1 MTTRSMAGNI
11 LDRAAAR
18 PEAIALV
25 DGGRELSYAEL
36 ARDIEA
42 TAARLAAQGVAPGDT
57 IALEPD
63 THLKDAQLWA
73 SRLYALNYLG
83 AMALPIAIDEQ
94 AERRGHLLRK
104 FGARRLDWRT
114 VDGSAPAA
122 PAKRADTPENPTFY
136 RFSTGSSG
144 EPKAVLLPN
153 AKWFAMQSAS
163 GQAVRYGPSDRLL
176 PAIPMPSAMGVRNL
190 LRIHMAGGALVN
202 EQLPQN
208 LPALAEIVRRR
219 RVTQISASPAQ
230 LRWLVSQPVPA
241 GFRMPPLNGVVT
253 AGAPLLPAEQ
263 ARIRELIT
271 PNLYIDYGAM
281 DFSIIGVQRPGEA
294 PEAGFALVPGVEAEV
309 VDDADR
315 ALPPGATGQVRVRAA
330 WSPTGHAG
338 QEDSPQ
344 FRGGWFYPGDL
355 AELTPEHRL
364 RLAGRADELI
374 NRGGVKVAPRAIEDV
389 LATHPDVADAAVAGV
404 GDAIAGEA
412 PVAFVVLRR
421 QEALQELPA
430 YCRARLASVLVPARF
445 LSVSAIPRS
454 PEGKILRAQLRA
466 LAG

>member
-1 MTTRSMAGNI
+1 MTTRSMAGNV
-11 LDRAAAR
+11 LDRAAAL
-18 PEAIALV
+18 PDAVALV
-25 DGGRELSYAEL
+25 DGGREVSYAEL
-36 ARDIEA
+36 AHGIEA
-42 TAARLAAQGVAPGDT
+42 TASRLAAHGVRAGDT
-57 IALEPD
+57 IALEPQA
-63 THLKDAQLWA
+63 HLQDATAWA
-73 SRLYALNYLG
+73 GRLYALNFLG
-83 AMALPIAIDEQ
+83 AIALPIAVDEQ
-94 AERRGHLLRK
+94 PGRREHLLRK
-104 FGARRLDWRT
+104 FGARRLDWRR
-114 VDGSAPAA
+114 VDGIAGAGPAV
-122 PAKRADTPENPTFY
+122 RADTPEGPTFY
-136 RFSTGSSG
+136 RFSTGSTG
-144 EPKAVLLPN
+144 EPKAVILPN
-153 AKWFAMQSAS
+153 EKWFAMQTAS
-163 GQAVRYGPSDRLL
+163 GQAVRYAPSDRLL
-176 PAIPMPSAMGVRNL
+176 PAIPMPSAMGIRNL

-208 LPALAEIVRRR
+208 LPALAEVIRRH
-219 RVTQISASPAQ
+219 RVTQVSASPAQ
-230 LRWLVSQPVPA
+230 LRWLLSQPAPA

-294 PEAGFALVPGVEAEV
+294 PEAGFAIVPGVEAEV

-315 ALPPGATGQVRVRAA
+315 PVPPGVTAQLRVRAA

-338 QEDSPQ
+338 QDASPQ

-355 AELTPEHRL
+355 AAITPERRL

-389 LATHPDVADAAVAGV
+389 LAAHPEVTDAAVVGV
-404 GDAIAGEA
+404 ADAIAGEA

-430 YCRARLASVLVPARF
+430 WHQARLASVIVPARF
-445 LSVSAIPRS
+445 LSVNAIPRS

-466 LAG
+466 LAS